1 MTRRL
6 TTNHAGN
13 LVAAERDIRDRI
25 GDRGLDVA
33 AMSAISNI
41 YRAATVVRNHME
53 QTVLAEHELSWGGF
67 TVLFVLWIW
76 GPQETRHLAEE
87 AGVSKG
93 TLTGLIA
100 TLTKRELVTRAA
112 HVDDKRLAIISLTT
126 KGQSTIETAFPRF
139 NAEETAAAASLSLK
153 EQNQLASSLR
163 KIIRTFDADA
173 ETS

>member
-6 TTNHAGN
+6 TSEDAGD
-13 LVAAERDIRDRI
+13 LVAAEKDIRDRI
-25 GDRGLDVA
+25 GNRGLDVT
-33 AMSAISNI
+33 AMAAISNI

-100 TLTKRELVTRAA
+100 TLTKRGLVTRQR
-112 HVDDKRLAIISLTT
+112 HPDDRRLAIIALTD
-126 KGQSTIETAFPRF
+126 KGQTTIEQAYPRF
-139 NAEETAAAASLSLK
+139 NAEETAAASSLSVR
-153 EQNQLASSLR
+153 EQDALAASLR
-163 KIIRTFDADA
+163 KIIRTFNPVSD
-173 ETS
+173 TK

>member
-6 TTNHAGN
+6 TTNHAGD

-112 HVDDKRLAIISLTT
+112 HADDKRLAIISLTA
-126 KGQSTIETAFPRF
+126 KGQATIETAFPRF

>member
-6 TTNHAGN
+6 TTNHAGE
-13 LVAAERDIRDRI
+13 LVAAEQDIRDRI
-25 GDRGLDVA
+25 GDRGLDVS

-53 QTVLAEHELSWGGF
+53 QTVLAEYELTWGGF

-100 TLTKRELVTRAA
+100 TLVKRGLVTRSTHDA
-112 HVDDKRLAIISLTT
+112 DKRLAIVALTS
-126 KGQSTIETAFPRF
+126 KGQATIETAFPRF
-139 NAEETAAAASLSLK
+139 NAEETAASSSLS
-153 EQNQLASSLR
+153 EDEREQLASSLR
-163 KIIRTFDADA
+163 KIIRTFDNEAPA
-173 ETS
+173 